1 MSVVSKDDI
10 KRGLRE
16 LGLGQG
22 DIVVV
27 HSALSAFGKVEGGA
41 KTVVDALLETIG
53 EEGTLLAPTQG
64 RGRPFDARKS
74 PSTLGAISE
83 EIRLR
88 PGAERSLSPFMPAAA
103 VGARAKELVENHHL
117 CEAPCIGSPYHL
129 AAEAGGYVL
138 LLGVD
143 QDRNTTLHVAEALFG
158 APYLSD
164 VEGQYVDRDG
174 KVRVH
179 RGILYPGP
187 HRDFIGIE
195 PGLREA
201 GNLRQTVIGT
211 CVARIMK
218 GKDLIEHCLEGL
230 CKDPAFFLTANDGYE
245 DGIAQRGK
253 IRAARVANEEAFA
266 LIARTGSAGR
276 NMEEV
281 LWQARRAGVSAV
293 EADIL
298 DGRDVSQLG
307 EEGLRYAK
315 GRLDSKGLG
324 VKTVRPGVF
333 TEAAFR
339 ASMNAAAV
347 LGAEAV
353 VWPMTGTAES
363 LRAKAVEARKAGV
376 SLLLENV
383 AISSADAGE
392 VMRSVGAGA
401 ALAFNPAHFA
411 AAGELAFLKSFRAI
425 KRHVRYVALTDASP
439 RGVPCYVGSGNGEVK
454 EIVSILRCSSW
465 DGTLCLGDAPRA
477 MEGLDFDRMTDAF
490 YQALDRF

>member
-1 MSVVSKDDI
+1 MRAVSKAAI

-16 LGLGQG
+16 LGLGKG

-27 HSALSAFGKVEGGA
+27 HSALSSFGKVAGGA
-41 KTVVDALLETIG
+41 RTVVDALLETIG
-53 EEGTLLAPTQG
+53 EKGTLLAPTQG
-64 RGRPFDARKS
+64 SGRPYDASKA

-83 EIRLR
+83 EIRRR
-88 PGAERSLSPFMPAAA
+88 PDAERSLSPFMPAAA
-103 VGARAKELVENHHL
+103 IGLRAKELVENHHL
-117 CEAPCIGSPYHL
+117 REAPCIGSPYHL

-143 QDRNTTLHVAEALFG
+143 QDRNTTLHVSEALFG

-164 VEGQYVDRDG
+164 VEAEYVDRDG

-179 RGILYPGP
+179 RGKLYPGP

-195 PGLREA
+195 PRLREA
-201 GNLRQTVIGT
+201 GILRQTVIGK
-211 CVARIMK
+211 CVARLMK
-218 GKDLIEHCLEGL
+218 GKDLIEHCLDGL
-230 CKDPAFFLTANDGYE
+230 RKDPAFFLTANDGYE

-253 IRAARVANEEAFA
+253 IRAARIADEEAFA
-266 LIARTGSAGR
+266 LIARTGAAGR

-281 LWQARRAGVSAV
+281 LWHARRAGVSAV

-307 EEGLRYAK
+307 EADLRWAK
-315 GRLDSKGLG
+315 GRLGEKGLG

-333 TEAAFR
+333 AEAAFR
-339 ASMNAAAV
+339 SSLHAAAV

-363 LRAKAVEARKAGV
+363 LKAKAAEARKAGV

-383 AISSADAGE
+383 AISSADAGD
-392 VMRSVGAGA
+392 VMRAVGRGAG
-401 ALAFNPAHFA
+401 LAFNPAHFA
-411 AAGELAFLKSFRAI
+411 AAGERAFLKSFRAI
-425 KRHVRYVALTDASP
+425 KRHVRYVALADASP
-439 RGVPCYVGSGNGEVK
+439 LGERCYVGSGYGEVK

-465 DGTLCLGDAPRA
+465 DGTLCLGDAPSA
-477 MEGLDFDRMTDAF
+477 MGHLEFDRMADAF
-490 YQALDRF
+490 FHALDNC